1 MERIAKRIA
10 GKGMR
15 RLGASAKGI
24 TVKLKGKFAVVTGG
38 GSGIGLAVTR
48 ALRSASVEAL
58 IVGRDPQ
65 RLAAAQGRDP
75 GISTFV
81 ADLTDEGDRDRLVEY
96 VAGGREL
103 DVLVNNAGTMTDI
116 DLHDGCALLAMEN
129 ELALDLTAPMHLT
142 MSLMPILLGRPE
154 SAVVNVS
161 TGLVYAPFGRMPG
174 YAVAKA
180 GVHAFSQALRHQ
192 SRGDVLHVLEV
203 LPPTVDT
210 ELTSAYGGSKIRPEI
225 VGSAVVNALS
235 KDKPELRIGQAK
247 FLYAMSRI
255 APNAIFT
262 MMNKAADTLA
272 AKAQS

>member
-1 MERIAKRIA
+1 MMRQAA
-10 GKGMR
+10 ASTKGN
-15 RLGASAKGI
+15 
-24 TVKLKGKFAVVTGG
+24 TVKLRGKFAVVTGG
-38 GSGIGLAVTR
+38 GSGIGLAITK
-48 ALRSASVEAL
+48 ALRSASVEVL

-65 RLAAAQGRDP
+65 RLATAQGRDP

-81 ADLTDEGDRDRLVEY
+81 ADLTDEGDRDRLVEH
-96 VAGGREL
+96 VAGDREL

-116 DLHDGCALLAMEN
+116 DLHDPSALLAMES
-129 ELALDLTAPMHLT
+129 ELALDLSAPMHLT
-142 MSLMPILLGRPE
+142 MSLLPILRGRPE
-154 SAVVNVS
+154 AAVVNVS

-174 YAVAKA
+174 YAIAKA

-192 SRGDVLHVLEV
+192 TRGDTLHLLEV

-210 ELTSAYGGSKIRPEI
+210 ELTSKYGGSKIKPDK
-225 VGSAVVNALS
+225 VGSAVVKALTN
-235 KDKPELRIGQAK
+235 DTTELRIGQTK

-262 MMNKAADTLA
+262 MMNKAADSLA